1 MKLVVVDYGMGNLRS
16 VAKALEHVGF
26 PEVEV
31 TGDRDKVSRADA
43 LVFPGQGAFRRAME
57 HLKDMELI
65 TPLLSHIER
74 GKPFLGICLG
84 LQLLF
89 ERSYEHGETEGLG
102 VIEGEVVL
110 LPPKVKVPHIGWNQV
125 WIKKKE
131 GLFSGIEEGD
141 FFYFVH
147 SYHVVPRKDDV
158 VASTTDYDVFF
169 VSAVQK
175 ENLWAVQFHP
185 EKSQKKGL
193 KLLENFRRFC
203 EEVL

>member
-16 VAKALEHVGF
+16 VAKALEYVGF

-57 HLKDMELI
+57 HLKDMKLI